1 MLHTRFLVRNVQGEV
16 YIVLI
21 LVLESTIRAVMTG
34 GKEIEQ
40 YHSFTI
46 LFAGFIP
53 TTSFLELPGAT
64 STGMLQSVHMLY
76 TMHNACTDLHCTDVY
91 STGLNTTYAQILW
104 DQINEN

>member
-1 MLHTRFLVRNVQGEV
+1 MHGEV

-53 TTSFLELPGAT
+53 TTRFLELPGAT
-64 STGMLQSVHMLY
+64 STGMLQSAHMLPCAMHALTCIAQMY
-76 TMHNACTDLHCTDVY
+76 TQQSNKD
-91 STGLNTTYAQILW
+91 TTYAQIVW